1 MTMQQIKNDLKD
13 IQYYYARKN
22 VFDKASTEVGNSTIL
37 ELINKY
43 HAAICSAPPKL
54 YDIYVSLYVHNNTQE
69 TLSVELNYSPDYVH
83 KLNDRLCKFF
93 LQQLSV

>member
-1 MTMQQIKNDLKD
+1 MKD

-43 HAAICSAPPKL
+43 PQAFNK
-54 YDIYVSLYVHNNTQE
+54 DFDNNKE
-69 TLSVELNYSPDYVH
+69 MVATLTDVQTVPMRNKIAGYITRY
-83 KLNDRLCKFF
+83 
-93 LQQLSV
+93 LSHPEA